1 MAEWAGENVESM
13 KFGWFH
19 GVSVKF
25 YSFPTLLYHK
35 RPFTNYVYE
44 RRGVGGQKD

>member
-19 GVSVKF
+19 GVSATFHLSIMYKNQ
-25 YSFPTLLYHK
+25 SKGRLQLDQ
-35 RPFTNYVYE
+35 TNYLQV
-44 RRGVGGQKD
+44 Q